1 MERTPAPLSLRC
13 PADPRHTSFKGSQ
26 RACYEVAVDLDI
38 DGVAVRTA
46 VGRPLYQVSEPRDS
60 DITCGVCGA
69 EVRRARRPISFV
81 PKLGTM
87 LLCDFSTGFRPP
99 EMVKKRPVVVMSP
112 SSRKRR
118 TCIVVPASTVAPI
131 HHMSLAVALDAARY
145 PFLDR
150 STWLKCDMIT
160 TVSHERLFLFRDR
173 HGRQLDSRRTVVR
186 AEDLDEIRSRI
197 ARAIALP

>member
-1 MERTPAPLSLRC
+1 MERTPVVPPLRC

-26 RACYEVAVDLDI
+26 RACYDVAVDLNAT
-38 DGVAVRTA
+38 GVAVRRA
-46 VGRPLYQVSEPRDS
+46 VGRSLYDVSEPRDA
-60 DITCGVCGA
+60 DIVCGICGA
-69 EVRRARRPISFV
+69 QVRRAARPIAFV
-81 PKLGTM
+81 PKLGAM

-99 EMVKKRPVVVMSP
+99 EMVKRRPVVVMSP

-131 HHMSLAVALDAARY
+131 HHMSLAVALHTTNY

-160 TVSHERLFLFRDR
+160 TVSHERLFLFRDPF
-173 HGRQLDSRRTVVR
+173 GRPLDSRRTMVR
-186 AEDLDEIRSRI
+186 AEELDEIRSRV